1 MYRRIL
7 VAYNGAPES
16 RLALD
21 EAVRIA
27 PDASVE
33 VHLAAVVHYP
43 SAYLLAGE
51 YVPEVAL
58 ADEREHMEADLK
70 TAHGLL
76 AAKGLNVIDHLV
88 VGEPVDVLT
97 KLVAELGIDLLILGH
112 PRSKSFAL
120 RWWRGS
126 VDAILIERVR
136 CSILVAADPEAL
148 IDARLRRRK
157 AQVAVES
164 LGDAAGIVGV
174 GHQLDR
180 SHVAGLLAEDATV
193 SLRRDCGGSFASAL
207 RLLRRWRPR
216 SCVCATSAR

>member
-1 MYRRIL
+1 MYRKIL

-27 PDASVE
+27 PNASVE

-70 TAHGLL
+70 AAHGLL
-76 AAKGLNVIDHLV
+76 AAKGINVIDHLV

-112 PRSKSFAL
+112 PRSKSYAL

-136 CSILVAADPEAL
+136 CSILVAADPK
-148 IDARLRRRK
+148 R
-157 AQVAVES
+157 
-164 LGDAAGIVGV
+164 
-174 GHQLDR
+174 
-180 SHVAGLLAEDATV
+180 
-193 SLRRDCGGSFASAL
+193 
-207 RLLRRWRPR
+207 
-216 SCVCATSAR
+216 

>member
-1 MYRRIL
+1 MYRKIL
-7 VAYNGAPES
+7 VAYNGMPES
-16 RLALD
+16 RSALD

-27 PDASVE
+27 PGTSAE

-70 TAHGLL
+70 AAHAVL
-76 AAKGLNVIDHLV
+76 AGKGLNVIDHLV

-126 VDAILIERVR
+126 VDAVLIERVR
-136 CSILVAADPEAL
+136 CSILVAAE
-148 IDARLRRRK
+148 
-157 AQVAVES
+157 
-164 LGDAAGIVGV
+164 
-174 GHQLDR
+174 
-180 SHVAGLLAEDATV
+180 TT
-193 SLRRDCGGSFASAL
+193 ASA
-207 RLLRRWRPR
+207 
-216 SCVCATSAR
+216 AR

>member
-1 MYRRIL
+1 MYRKIL

-27 PDASVE
+27 PEASVE

-58 ADEREHMEADLK
+58 ADEREHMETDLR

-76 AAKGLNVIDHLV
+76 AAKGINVIDHLV

-136 CSILVAADPEAL
+136 CSILVAADPK
-148 IDARLRRRK
+148 R
-157 AQVAVES
+157 
-164 LGDAAGIVGV
+164 
-174 GHQLDR
+174 
-180 SHVAGLLAEDATV
+180 
-193 SLRRDCGGSFASAL
+193 
-207 RLLRRWRPR
+207 
-216 SCVCATSAR
+216 

>member
-1 MYRRIL
+1 MYKKIL

-16 RLALD
+16 RSALD
-21 EAVRIA
+21 EAVRLA

-33 VHLAAVVHYP
+33 VHLAGVVNYP

-70 TAHGLL
+70 DAHALL
-76 AAKGLNVIDHLV
+76 AAKGLMVTDHLV
-88 VGEPVDVLT
+88 VGEPVDVIC
-97 KLVAELGIDLLILGH
+97 KLVTELSIDLLILGH

-136 CSILVAADPEAL
+136 CSILVAAD
-148 IDARLRRRK
+148 RK
-157 AQVAVES
+157 TAPGA
-164 LGDAAGIVGV
+164 I
-174 GHQLDR
+174 
-180 SHVAGLLAEDATV
+180 
-193 SLRRDCGGSFASAL
+193 
-207 RLLRRWRPR
+207 RP
-216 SCVCATSAR
+216 

>member
-27 PDASVE
+27 PDTSVE

-70 TAHGLL
+70 AAHDVL
-76 AAKGLNVIDHLV
+76 ASKGISVIDHLV

-97 KLVAELGIDLLILGH
+97 KLVTDLGIDLLILGH

-136 CSILVAADPEAL
+136 CSILVAADPK
-148 IDARLRRRK
+148 R
-157 AQVAVES
+157 
-164 LGDAAGIVGV
+164 
-174 GHQLDR
+174 
-180 SHVAGLLAEDATV
+180 
-193 SLRRDCGGSFASAL
+193 
-207 RLLRRWRPR
+207 
-216 SCVCATSAR
+216 

>member
-58 ADEREHMEADLK
+58 ADEREHMETDLK
-70 TAHGLL
+70 AAHGLL
-76 AAKGLNVIDHLV
+76 AAKGINVIDHLV

-136 CSILVAADPEAL
+136 CSILVAADA
-148 IDARLRRRK
+148 
-157 AQVAVES
+157 
-164 LGDAAGIVGV
+164 
-174 GHQLDR
+174 
-180 SHVAGLLAEDATV
+180 
-193 SLRRDCGGSFASAL
+193 
-207 RLLRRWRPR
+207 PR
-216 SCVCATSAR
+216 S

>member
-1 MYRRIL
+1 MYRKIL

-51 YVPEVAL
+51 YVREVAL
-58 ADEREHMEADLK
+58 ADEREHMETDLK
-70 TAHGLL
+70 TAHGVL
-76 AAKGLNVIDHLV
+76 AAKGINVIDHLV

-136 CSILVAADPEAL
+136 CSILVAADPK
-148 IDARLRRRK
+148 R
-157 AQVAVES
+157 
-164 LGDAAGIVGV
+164 
-174 GHQLDR
+174 
-180 SHVAGLLAEDATV
+180 
-193 SLRRDCGGSFASAL
+193 
-207 RLLRRWRPR
+207 
-216 SCVCATSAR
+216 

>member
-1 MYRRIL
+1 MYRKIL

-43 SAYLLAGE
+43 SAYVLAGE

-58 ADEREHMEADLK
+58 ADEREHMEADLR

-76 AAKGLNVIDHLV
+76 AAKGINVIDHLV

-136 CSILVAADPEAL
+136 CSILVAADPK
-148 IDARLRRRK
+148 R
-157 AQVAVES
+157 
-164 LGDAAGIVGV
+164 
-174 GHQLDR
+174 
-180 SHVAGLLAEDATV
+180 
-193 SLRRDCGGSFASAL
+193 
-207 RLLRRWRPR
+207 
-216 SCVCATSAR
+216 

>member
-21 EAVRIA
+21 EVGKIA
-27 PDASVE
+27 LDKSVE
-33 VHLAAVVHYP
+33 IHLAAVVHYP

-58 ADEREHMEADLK
+58 ADEREHMEGDLK
-70 TAHGLL
+70 AAHELL
-76 AAKGLNVIDHLV
+76 ASKGLNVIDHLV

-97 KLVAELGIDLLILGH
+97 KLVADLNIDLLILGH

-126 VDAILIERVR
+126 VDAMLIERVR
-136 CSILVAADPEAL
+136 CSILVAAD
-148 IDARLRRRK
+148 ARR
-157 AQVAVES
+157 
-164 LGDAAGIVGV
+164 
-174 GHQLDR
+174 
-180 SHVAGLLAEDATV
+180 
-193 SLRRDCGGSFASAL
+193 
-207 RLLRRWRPR
+207 
-216 SCVCATSAR
+216 

>member
-21 EAVRIA
+21 EVVRIA
-27 PDASVE
+27 PDPSVE

-70 TAHGLL
+70 AAHDLL
-76 AAKGLNVIDHLV
+76 ASKGLNVIDHLV

-97 KLVAELGIDLLILGH
+97 KLVAELGVDLLILGH

-136 CSILVAADPEAL
+136 CSILVAADPK
-148 IDARLRRRK
+148 R
-157 AQVAVES
+157 
-164 LGDAAGIVGV
+164 
-174 GHQLDR
+174 
-180 SHVAGLLAEDATV
+180 
-193 SLRRDCGGSFASAL
+193 
-207 RLLRRWRPR
+207 
-216 SCVCATSAR
+216 

>member
-1 MYRRIL
+1 MYRKIL

-58 ADEREHMEADLK
+58 ADEREHMEVDLK
-70 TAHGLL
+70 TAHGVL
-76 AAKGLNVIDHLV
+76 AAKGINVIDHLV

-136 CSILVAADPEAL
+136 CSILVAADPK
-148 IDARLRRRK
+148 R
-157 AQVAVES
+157 
-164 LGDAAGIVGV
+164 
-174 GHQLDR
+174 
-180 SHVAGLLAEDATV
+180 
-193 SLRRDCGGSFASAL
+193 
-207 RLLRRWRPR
+207 
-216 SCVCATSAR
+216 

>member
-1 MYRRIL
+1 MYRKIL

-70 TAHGLL
+70 AAHGLL
-76 AAKGLNVIDHLV
+76 AAKGINVIDHLV

-126 VDAILIERVR
+126 VDSMLIDRVRCAILI
-136 CSILVAADPEAL
+136 A
-148 IDARLRRRK
+148 
-157 AQVAVES
+157 
-164 LGDAAGIVGV
+164 GD
-174 GHQLDR
+174 HP
-180 SHVAGLLAEDATV
+180 H
-193 SLRRDCGGSFASAL
+193 
-207 RLLRRWRPR
+207 
-216 SCVCATSAR
+216 

>member
-1 MYRRIL
+1 MYRKIL

-27 PDASVE
+27 PNASVE

-76 AAKGLNVIDHLV
+76 AAKGINVVDHLV

-136 CSILVAADPEAL
+136 CSILVAADPK
-148 IDARLRRRK
+148 R
-157 AQVAVES
+157 
-164 LGDAAGIVGV
+164 
-174 GHQLDR
+174 
-180 SHVAGLLAEDATV
+180 
-193 SLRRDCGGSFASAL
+193 
-207 RLLRRWRPR
+207 
-216 SCVCATSAR
+216 

>member
-27 PDASVE
+27 PDVSVE

-58 ADEREHMEADLK
+58 ADEREHMETDLK
-70 TAHGLL
+70 TAHGVL
-76 AAKGLNVIDHLV
+76 AAKGINVIDHLV

-136 CSILVAADPEAL
+136 CSILVAADPK
-148 IDARLRRRK
+148 R
-157 AQVAVES
+157 
-164 LGDAAGIVGV
+164 
-174 GHQLDR
+174 
-180 SHVAGLLAEDATV
+180 
-193 SLRRDCGGSFASAL
+193 
-207 RLLRRWRPR
+207 
-216 SCVCATSAR
+216 